1 MNTTTPGMRAYQ
13 LCASHRST
21 GAFRAI
27 SATTG
32 FSDPEGNGLERYRA
46 IAAETARTDKKIC
59 LNSIGLYI
67 SRLQAFPQGSL
78 WRERPPIGGRPCT
91 PGVQL
96 ETGARDAR
104 ATKRWGRSRHSLP
117 SGSALKRARNLT

>member
-1 MNTTTPGMRAYQ
+1 MAGFSSDGAIGHGGSPPLPCFFRGTDSNQTCHTPEKSVPPMNTATPGMRAYQ
-13 LCASHRST
+13 PCASHRST

-32 FSDPEGNGLERYRA
+32 FSDPEGNGLEIYRA

-59 LNSIGLYI
+59 LNFMGLYI

-78 WRERPPIGGRPCT
+78 
-91 PGVQL
+91 
-96 ETGARDAR
+96 
-104 ATKRWGRSRHSLP
+104 
-117 SGSALKRARNLT
+117 